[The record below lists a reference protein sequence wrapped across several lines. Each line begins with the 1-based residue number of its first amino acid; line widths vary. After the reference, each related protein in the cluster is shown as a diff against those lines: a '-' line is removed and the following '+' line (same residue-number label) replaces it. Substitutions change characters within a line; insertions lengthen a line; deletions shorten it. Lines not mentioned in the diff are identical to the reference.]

1 METPPASLIDE
12 IQAAAIELP
21 AGHVQLL
28 ASHVEGLHRP
38 TVAARHQ
45 AGALVPA
52 PRFKQAAVRVWTAW
66 EAEPDIDGKTL
77 ALMLRSAVA
86 VANSMRASQ
95 SIDIAWTGPSS
106 AHVPVRLSSQVLL
119 DLIGEARSQL
129 IVVSF
134 AAYKVAAVTNALRTA
149 ANRGVDVRL
158 ILETAEDSDGHLSKD
173 AADAFKDLHDL
184 VSFWVWPRDRRPE
197 GGASM
202 HVKAVVVDGLVALV
216 TSANLT
222 GYALER
228 NMELG
233 LVVRG
238 GAAPRRLA
246 YHFQALGASGNLV
259 RVNPA

>member
-1 METPPASLIDE
+1 METQPASLIDE
-12 IQAAAIELP
+12 IQAAVIELP

-28 ASHVEGLHRP
+28 AGHVEGLHRP

-45 AGALVPA
+45 ASGLVPA
-52 PRFKQAAVRVWTAW
+52 PRFKQVVVRVWAAW
-66 EAEPDIDGKTL
+66 EAEPGIDGKTL

-86 VANSMRASQ
+86 VASSMRVAQ

-134 AAYKVAAVTNALRTA
+134 AAYKVAAVTNALRA
-149 ANRGVDVRL
+149 AATRGVDVRL
-158 ILETAEDSDGHLSKD
+158 ILETAEDSDGHLFKD

-202 HVKAVVVDGLVALV
+202 HVKAVVVDGRVALV

-222 GYALER
+222 GHALER

-238 GAAPRRLA
+238 GAAPKRLA
-246 YHFQALGASGNLV
+246 DHFQALTAAGNLT
-259 RVNPA
+259 RVQPE

>member
-1 METPPASLIDE
+1 MDTMPASLIDE
-12 IQAAAIELP
+12 VQAAALELP

-28 ASHVEGLHRP
+28 AGHVEGLTRP

-45 AGALVPA
+45 AGGLVPA

-66 EAEPDIDGKTL
+66 EAEPDVDGRSL
-77 ALMLRSAVA
+77 ALMLRTAVA
-86 VANSMRASQ
+86 VASSMRAAQ

-134 AAYKVAAVTNALRTA
+134 AAYKVTAVVDALRA
-149 ANRGVDVRL
+149 AAARGVDVRL
-158 ILETAEDSDGHLSKD
+158 ILETAEDSGGRLKRD
-173 AADAFKDLHDL
+173 AADAFRELKEA
-184 VSFWVWPRDRRPE
+184 VSFWVWPIDRRPA

-202 HVKAVVVDGLVALV
+202 HVKAVVVDGRIALV

-222 GYALER
+222 GDALER

-233 LVVRG
+233 LVIRG
-238 GAAPRRLA
+238 GAAPTRIADHFRALA
-246 YHFQALGASGNLV
+246 ASGAIREV
-259 RVNPA
+259 TE